1 MKTQNIGLMLK
12 LELKEIHLMHLT
24 QLKLNSLPENSN
36 RLEIIDIPEKQI
48 GIIAGIVI
56 IIGHWIN

>member
-1 MKTQNIGLMLK
+1 IDAKIRVKGNTSNAFNTI
-12 LELKEIHLMHLT
+12 EIS
-24 QLKLNSLPENSN
+24 SLPENSH

-56 IIGHWIN
+56 IIGIIGLVKRK